1 MPACLYIRGMQLSTG
16 SAQLEELVLPGG
28 NRFLYS
34 LHPFE
39 LKNAV
44 GAVVAILREYRFAAI
59 GPEATQTPMSLY
71 KTDEGNWYDMPA
83 APVTRANLLLWQLKS
98 AIDHKEAAALNSGSD
113 FDA

>member
-1 MPACLYIRGMQLSTG
+1 MQLSTG

-28 NRFLYS
+28 SRFQYS
-34 LHPFE
+34 VHPFE

-44 GAVVAILREYRFAAI
+44 GAVVAVLREYRFTTVLQDGAQ
-59 GPEATQTPMSLY
+59 PPMSLY
-71 KTDEGNWYDMPA
+71 KTEEGNWYDMPA

-98 AIDHKEAAALNSGSD
+98 AIDSKEAAELNSGND